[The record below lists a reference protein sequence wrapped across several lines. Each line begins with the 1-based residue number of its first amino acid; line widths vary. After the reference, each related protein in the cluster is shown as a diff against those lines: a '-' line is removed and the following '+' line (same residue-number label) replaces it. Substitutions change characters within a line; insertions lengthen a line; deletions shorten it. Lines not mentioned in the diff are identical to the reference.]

1 MVHLEIKCMSND
13 VNITAFWGIF
23 MVPDLIRMK
32 FQDPEYSK
40 IALMSF
46 FELTQLKTVK
56 KIIEF
61 IGSGINWRHNYHQLS
76 LLSVFNT
83 AN

>member
-1 MVHLEIKCMSND
+1 
-13 VNITAFWGIF
+13 

-40 IALMSF
+40 MALMSF
-46 FELTQLKTVK
+46 FGLTQLKTVK

-61 IGSGINWRHNYHQLS
+61 IGSGIN
-76 LLSVFNT
+76 
-83 AN
+83 